1 VTSSRLAR
9 LIDRAT
15 LDPLLAAACEV
26 APGAA
31 VRVRDDAGTE
41 LTRQGGDGATPDAG
55 TAIRAIRIGDDTI
68 GEVLVD
74 GPIEPRTAGAMAT
87 LLAASMSVL
96 ASEAEARRA
105 IASEAMDRELAIGRR
120 IQRSLMPRRFPE
132 LPGWEIAA
140 AYEAAREVGGDLYD
154 AFPIQER
161 PGVLAFTIADV
172 TGKGIPAALLM
183 ADTRALIHAAA
194 DHAPDPAE
202 SLARVNKIL
211 REERATT
218 LFVTVAHGTIEAA
231 TGDAVVAGGGHEPLH
246 VIHPDGSLTTLE
258 VGGHVIGMVA
268 DVDARLTRL
277 TVQPGDTLVAHT
289 DGVTEARSPDG
300 RFYGDDRFEALLAT
314 LGSRSASEVVD
325 AVVDDVAAF
334 RAGAEA
340 SDDLTLL
347 VIRRLPEGM
356 TAGG

>member
-1 VTSSRLAR
+1 MTISRLAR
-9 LIDRAT
+9 SIDRAT
-15 LDPLLAAACEV
+15 IDPLLAAACEV

-41 LTRQGGDGATPDAG
+41 LTRHGPDGPAPEPVA
-55 TAIRAIRIGDDTI
+55 ASRPIRIDEDTV

-74 GPIEPRTAGAMAT
+74 GPIEPATAGAIAT
-87 LLAASMSVL
+87 LIAASLSVL
-96 ASEAEARRA
+96 ATEAEARRA
-105 IASEAMDRELAIGRR
+105 IASEALDKELAIGRR

-202 SLARVNKIL
+202 SLARVNRIL

-231 TGDAVVAGGGHEPLH
+231 TGAAVVAGGGHEPLH
-246 VIHPDGSLTTLE
+246 VIHPDGSLTTIE
-258 VGGHVIGMVA
+258 VGGHVIGMAA
-268 DVDARLTRL
+268 DVDARPTRL
-277 TVQPGDTLVAHT
+277 TIQRGDTLVAHT
-289 DGVTEARSPDG
+289 DGVTEARSPSG
-300 RFYGDDRFEALLAT
+300 GFYGDDRFEALLAT
-314 LGSRSASEVVD
+314 LGDRSAGGVVD
-325 AVVDDVAAF
+325 AVIDDVTAF
-334 RAGAEA
+334 RAGAEPF
-340 SDDLTLL
+340 DDLTLL
-347 VIRRLPEGM
+347 VIRRLPERVA
-356 TAGG
+356 AGG